1 MLDQLLIVCF
11 FLYVNL
17 KDFYSHSNWVELGKK
32 VPNSNLLRSDT
43 SIGNIAGKQMTSPGC
58 VCVCSQ
64 GKVLRCS
71 SAAIDRATCRNCD
84 GDDCSKN
91 ILEDILEQD
100 ILTSGYFGVVPLVST
115 KPKGK
120 RVRITASSAV
130 SGVNMPKSNISSCV
144 HFSLLLHVVHP
155 AAIFMFQLLHVQKLD
170 QGFQ

>member
-1 MLDQLLIVCF
+1 M
-11 FLYVNL
+11 NL

-43 SIGNIAGKQMTSPGC
+43 SIGNIAGKRMTSPRC

-64 GKVLRCS
+64 RKVLRCS
-71 SAAIDRATCRNCD
+71 SAAIDRATCKSCD

-91 ILEDILEQD
+91 ILQDILEQD
-100 ILTSGYFGVVPLVST
+100 ILTSGYFGLVPVVST

-130 SGVNMPKSNISSCV
+130 SGANMPK
-144 HFSLLLHVVHP
+144 
-155 AAIFMFQLLHVQKLD
+155 
-170 QGFQ
+170 